1 MSEQTAE
8 ALGRVLIVGGGNMGQ
23 ALCAGLLRIE
33 GVQPVN
39 VSVAEPG
46 EEKRAGIEAALG
58 VATVASAEQALPA
71 DTIII
76 AVKPNVVPCV
86 CQQLAEAGIGGAR
99 VVSIAAGVATA
110 KLEAALPQG
119 TPVVRV
125 MPNTPLLVG
134 QGMSAVC
141 GGSQASQ
148 GDVQLV
154 REVFASMGK
163 AVILAED
170 KMDAVTALSGSGPA
184 YFELVCETLSRS
196 AEELGIP
203 YEVGCEL
210 AVQTMLGTA
219 QLLTQTGQSLPSA
232 IEAVSSPG
240 GTTVAALGA
249 MREGGLEQALDAGVK
264 AAAKRSAELGA

>member
-1 MSEQTAE
+1 MSGKTAE
-8 ALGRVLIVGGGNMGQ
+8 ALGHVLIVGGGNMGQ

-33 GVQPVN
+33 GVRSAAVT
-39 VSVAEPG
+39 VAEPG
-46 EEKRAGIEAALG
+46 EEKRASIEVALG
-58 VATVASAEQALPA
+58 AATVASAEQALPA

-76 AVKPNVVPCV
+76 AVKPNVVPSV
-86 CQQLAEAGIGGAR
+86 CRQLAQAGIGGAR

-141 GGSQASQ
+141 GGSQAGE

-154 REVFASMGK
+154 REVFASMGR
-163 AVILAED
+163 AVILSED

-184 YFELVCETLSRS
+184 YFELVCETLARS

-203 YEVGCEL
+203 YETGCEL

-219 QLLTQTGQSLPSA
+219 QLLEQTGQSLPSA

-249 MREGGLEQALDAGVK
+249 MREGGIEQALDAGVK
-264 AAAKRSAELGA
+264 AAARRSAELGA